1 MENSEDIMF
10 SQYAQD
16 PLDNFT
22 QQYQDLFKNQS
33 IKYEKK
39 RKQKRELTKKKAN
52 VSSKSFVISKE
63 SRGIKLIQIKILDLQ
78 KESILSSSN
87 EEDSEDNV
95 VLSAQYVV
103 PDPVDEIN
111 DLTEV
116 LVRKISK
123 KLCGDVI

>member
-1 MENSEDIMF
+1 MEDSADIMF

-16 PLDNFT
+16 PLENFT
-22 QQYQDLFKNQS
+22 QQYQELLKNQP
-33 IKYEKK
+33 IKLEKK
-39 RKQKRELTKKKAN
+39 RRQKRELTKKKMN

-63 SRGIKLIQIKILDLQ
+63 HHGIKLIQIKILDLQ
-78 KESILSSSN
+78 KEPIVLSPD
-87 EEDSEDNV
+87 EEDIEDNV

-103 PDPVDEIN
+103 QDSVDEIT

-123 KLCGDVI
+123 KLCGDMV